1 LTIFYKKS
9 GYIVWDISQF
19 CGICGRICDIS
30 QNGRKS
36 NMDMRAKTCCFTGHR
51 SLNGAEKLKVVV
63 RLRKVIRELVKQGI
77 AFLGAGGALGFDTLA
92 AQTIL
97 DMKKEYPQL
106 RLILVLPCEDQTRG
120 WRSEDIA
127 VYEDIKRR
135 SDKVVY
141 VSREYTPDCMHRRNR
156 HLVDHSGICIC
167 YLTRN
172 SGGTAYTVDYAR
184 RKGLCVINI
193 ARSI

>member
-1 LTIFYKKS
+1 
-9 GYIVWDISQF
+9 
-19 CGICGRICDIS
+19 
-30 QNGRKS
+30 
-36 NMDMRAKTCCFTGHR
+36 MDMRAKACCFTGHR
-51 SLNGAEKLKVVV
+51 SLSVAEKLKVAV
-63 RLRKVIRELVKQGI
+63 RLRKAIKELVKQGI
-77 AFLGAGGALGFDTLA
+77 VFYGVGGALGFDTLA
-92 AQTIL
+92 AQTVL

-127 VYEDIKRR
+127 VYSDIKRR

-156 HLVDHSGICIC
+156 HLVDHSGTCIC

-184 RKGLCVINI
+184 RKGLRVINI